1 MFTLFLNKSTRS
13 TVTTVLL
20 LNKDLTTSS
29 SYHCVKFDQGVGMR
43 FTISREKLQEGLAA
57 VGPSIPAKTTLP
69 VLANILLE
77 TTERGIRLSGTDLD
91 IAVSTEV
98 SADVETPGAITIPA
112 KKLSEIARELPPAP
126 VKIAAMGEQRITLEC
141 GRSKF
146 KLLGLPRDEFPT
158 FPQVRFQ
165 ESWRVR
171 SGDLQKL
178 ISHTAFAVSTE
189 ESRPI
194 LNGVLWELRP
204 ERMRMVATNGH
215 RLARMDLPISSAA
228 APGGDL
234 IVPPKA
240 LEQVR
245 RLFPAE
251 EELEIAQGDNHL
263 GFRSPFTAVFTRL
276 IEGPYPNY
284 EQVIPRDNDRIAIS
298 DKVALVSALKRMSV
312 IASDQTHRIR
322 LSFNSGL
329 LRFSVQTPDLGEAQ
343 DELPIRFTGDQIDIG
358 FNANYLLEI
367 LRYIPTEEVRLTLK
381 APERAATV
389 EPEGWSDPAS
399 YLCLVMPLRLMD

>member
-1 MFTLFLNKSTRS
+1 
-13 TVTTVLL
+13 
-20 LNKDLTTSS
+20 
-29 SYHCVKFDQGVGMR
+29 MR
-43 FTISREKLQEGLAA
+43 FTISREKLQEGLTAVAA
-57 VGPSIPAKTTLP
+57 SIPAKTTLP
-69 VLANILLE
+69 VLANILVE

-98 SADVETPGAITIPA
+98 SADVETAGAITIPA

-126 VKIAAMGEQRITLEC
+126 VKIGAVGEQRVTLEC

-165 ESWRVR
+165 DSWRVR

-178 ISHTAFAVSTE
+178 ISHTSFAVSTE

-204 ERMRMVATNGH
+204 DRMRMVATNGH
-215 RLARMDLPISSAA
+215 RLTRMDLPVSGGTS
-228 APGGDL
+228 GGDL
-234 IVPPKA
+234 IIPPKA
-240 LEQVR
+240 LDQVR

-251 EELEIAQGDNHL
+251 EDLEIAQGDNHL
-263 GFRSPFTAVFTRL
+263 GFRSPFTSVFTRL

-284 EQVIPRDNDRIAIS
+284 EQVIPRDNDRVAIS
-298 DKVALVSALKRMSV
+298 DKTALISALKRMSV

-322 LSFNSGL
+322 LSFNAGL

-343 DELPIRFTGDQIDIG
+343 DELPIRFTGDPIDIG

-367 LRYIPTEEVRLTLK
+367 LRYMPTDEVRITLK

-389 EPEGWSDPAS
+389 EPEGWSDSAS

>member
-1 MFTLFLNKSTRS
+1 
-13 TVTTVLL
+13 
-20 LNKDLTTSS
+20 
-29 SYHCVKFDQGVGMR
+29 MR
-43 FTISREKLQEGLAA
+43 LTISREKLQEGLNA
-57 VGPSIPAKTTLP
+57 VTASIPVKTTLP
-69 VLANILLE
+69 VLANILVE
-77 TTERGIRLSGTDLD
+77 TIDRGIKLSGTDLD

-98 SADVETPGAITIPA
+98 AADVEAPGAVTIPA

-126 VKIAAMGEQRITLEC
+126 VKIAAVGEQRITLEC

-158 FPQVRFQ
+158 FPSVRFD
-165 ESWRVR
+165 ESWRIK

-178 ISHTAFAVSTE
+178 ISHTSFAVSTE

-204 ERMRMVATNGH
+204 ERMSMVATNGH
-215 RLARMDLPISSAA
+215 RLARMTVPVSSDS
-228 APGGDL
+228 APSNDL

-251 EELEIAQGDNHL
+251 EELEIGRGENHL
-263 GFRSPFTAVFTRL
+263 GFRSPFTAVYTRL

-284 EQVIPRDNDRIAIS
+284 EQVIPKDNDRVAVA
-298 DKVALVSALKRMSV
+298 DKTALISALKRMSV
-312 IASDQTHRIR
+312 VASDQTHRIR
-322 LSFNSGL
+322 LSFNSGML
-329 LRFSVQTPDLGEAQ
+329 KFSVQTPDLGEAQ
-343 DELPIRFTGDQIDIG
+343 DELPIRYTGDQLDIG
-358 FNANYLLEI
+358 FNASYLLEI
-367 LRYIPTEEVRLTLK
+367 LRYVPTDDVRITLK
-381 APERAATV
+381 APERAATL

-399 YLCLVMPLRLMD
+399 YLCLVMPLRLVD

>member
-1 MFTLFLNKSTRS
+1 
-13 TVTTVLL
+13 
-20 LNKDLTTSS
+20 
-29 SYHCVKFDQGVGMR
+29 MR
-43 FTISREKLQEGLAA
+43 LTISREKLQEGLNA
-57 VGPSIPAKTTLP
+57 VTASIPSKTTLP
-69 VLANILLE
+69 VLANILVE
-77 TTERGIRLSGTDLD
+77 TTDRGIKLSGTDLD

-98 SADVETPGAITIPA
+98 AADVEISGAVTIPA

-126 VKIAAMGEQRITLEC
+126 VRIVAIGEQRITLEC

-158 FPQVRFQ
+158 FPAVKFD
-165 ESWRVR
+165 ESWRIR

-204 ERMRMVATNGH
+204 DRMSMVATNGH
-215 RLARMDLPISSAA
+215 RLAKMDVPITGDSA
-228 APGGDL
+228 PSNDL

-251 EELEIAQGDNHL
+251 EELEIGRGENHI
-263 GFRSPFTAVFTRL
+263 GFRSPFTAVYTRL

-284 EQVIPRDNDRIAIS
+284 EQVIPKDNDRVAIA
-298 DKVALVSALKRMSV
+298 DKAALVGALKRMSV
-312 IASDQTHRIR
+312 VASDQTHRIR
-322 LSFNSGL
+322 LSFNSGML
-329 LRFSVQTPDLGEAQ
+329 KFSVQTPDLGEAQ
-343 DELPIRFTGDQIDIG
+343 DELPIRFSGDQLDIG
-358 FNANYLLEI
+358 FNASYLLEI
-367 LRYIPTEEVRLTLK
+367 LRYIPTDDVRITLK
-381 APERAATV
+381 APERAATL

-399 YLCLVMPLRLMD
+399 YLCLVMPLRLVD

>member
-1 MFTLFLNKSTRS
+1 
-13 TVTTVLL
+13 
-20 LNKDLTTSS
+20 
-29 SYHCVKFDQGVGMR
+29 MR
-43 FTISREKLQEGLAA
+43 FTIAREKLQEGLNAVAA
-57 VGPSIPAKTTLP
+57 SIPAKTTLP
-69 VLANILLE
+69 VLANILVE

-98 SADVETPGAITIPA
+98 AADVESQGAITIPA
-112 KKLSEIARELPPAP
+112 KKLTEIARELPPSP
-126 VKIAAMGEQRITLEC
+126 VKIAAAGEQRVTLEC
-141 GRSKF
+141 GRSRF

-158 FPQVRFQ
+158 FPTVRFN

-204 ERMRMVATNGH
+204 ELMRMVATNGH
-215 RLARMDLPISSAA
+215 RLSKMELPVSSTAGEGGK
-228 APGGDL
+228 APSNDL

-240 LEQVR
+240 LEQIR

-251 EELEIAQGDNHL
+251 EELEIARGDNHL
-263 GFRSPFTAVFTRL
+263 GFRSPVTSVFTRL

-284 EQVIPRDNDRIAIS
+284 EQVIPKDNDRIAIA
-298 DKVALVSALKRMSV
+298 DRVALAGALKRMSV

-322 LSFNSGL
+322 LSFNAGMVK
-329 LRFSVQTPDLGEAQ
+329 FSVQTPDLGEAQ
-343 DELPIRFTGDQIDIG
+343 DELPVRYTGDPFDIG

-367 LRYIPTEEVRLTLK
+367 LKFIPTDEVKLTFK
-381 APERAATV
+381 APERAATL
-389 EPEGWSDPAS
+389 EPEDWSDPAK
-399 YLCLVMPLRLMD
+399 YLCLVMPLRLVD

>member
-1 MFTLFLNKSTRS
+1 
-13 TVTTVLL
+13 
-20 LNKDLTTSS
+20 
-29 SYHCVKFDQGVGMR
+29 MR
-43 FTISREKLQEGLAA
+43 FTISREKLQEGLTAVAA
-57 VGPSIPAKTTLP
+57 SIPAKTTLP
-69 VLANILLE
+69 VLANILVE

-126 VKIAAMGEQRITLEC
+126 VKIGAMGEQRITLEC
-141 GRSKF
+141 GRSRF

-165 ESWRVR
+165 DSWRVR

-178 ISHTAFAVSTE
+178 ISHTSFAVSTE

-194 LNGVLWELRP
+194 LNGVLWELRTD
-204 ERMRMVATNGH
+204 RMRMVATNGH
-215 RLARMDLPISSAA
+215 RLTRMDLPIASGNS
-228 APGGDL
+228 PNGDL

-240 LEQVR
+240 LDQVR

-263 GFRSPFTAVFTRL
+263 GFRSPFTSVFTRL

-284 EQVIPRDNDRIAIS
+284 EQVIPRDNDRVAIS
-298 DKVALVSALKRMSV
+298 DKVALISALKRMSV

-322 LSFNSGL
+322 LSFNAAL

-343 DELPIRFTGDQIDIG
+343 DELPIQFTGDPLDIG

-367 LRYIPTEEVRLTLK
+367 LRYIPTDEVRITLK
-381 APERAATV
+381 APERAVTV
-389 EPEGWSDPAS
+389 EPQAWSDPAA